1 MFIHHD
7 DELKK
12 PAKTI
17 CKSDTTK
24 SFAVGLQKEGI
35 ACLHVSIK
43 KLMHSA

>member
-12 PAKTI
+12 SI

-24 SFAVGLQKEGI
+24 AFAVGLQKEGI